1 MDGCIVGAPSTY
13 DFSDLFLGKGSAH
26 TEECLARTFSPV
38 KKDWSEDWSKDLAP
52 GQSKE
57 KRAARLVKEWSKE
70 WSKDF
75 TPGQSE
81 RARATGVV
89 RVCICE
95 SLECPPLTRSHR

>member
-1 MDGCIVGAPSTY
+1 MEGCIVGAPSY
-13 DFSDLFLGKGSAH
+13 CDFMDLFFGKGFAR
-26 TEECLARTFSPV
+26 TEECLARTFSAV

-57 KRAARLVKEWSKE
+57 ERAACLVEEWSKE

-75 TPGQSE
+75 TPEQSE
-81 RARATGVV
+81 DERATGVV

-95 SLECPPLTRSHR
+95 SLECVPLTR